1 LIENRGGIKMVEKL
15 LREIASSD
23 WENMT
28 LEERIIL
35 VRQIEYARDE
45 LLSLRNKLNHMN
57 TDDFLPRNEYDKMNK
72 SDLWEEMLVRGINP
86 GRYKRKMYGDDRD
99 TEFFRELLRKD
110 DRRKAE
116 VKLVKKMDSMFP
128 SGDVDDEE
136 EEE

>member
-1 LIENRGGIKMVEKL
+1 LIENKGGIKMIEEL

-23 WENMT
+23 WENMI

-35 VRQIEYARDE
+35 VRQIEQARDE

-57 TDDFLPRNEYDKMNK
+57 IDDFLQKNEYDKMNK
-72 SDLWEEMLVRGINP
+72 SDLWEEMLIRGINP
-86 GRYKRKMYGDDRD
+86 GRYKRKMYGDERD

-110 DRRKAE
+110 DMRKAE
-116 VKLVKKMDSMFP
+116 IKLVKKMDSMF
-128 SGDVDDEE
+128 SSDNDEE